1 MATST
6 FSRNFVVT
14 PEKEEE
20 FVREMT
26 KKVAPLLPKDFESHY
41 VSLED
46 DAELSERI
54 AKVLS

>member
-1 MATST
+1 MPTST

-26 KKVAPLLPKDFESHY
+26 KKAETLLTEGFEGHY
-41 VSLED
+41 VSL
-46 DAELSERI
+46 
-54 AKVLS
+54 